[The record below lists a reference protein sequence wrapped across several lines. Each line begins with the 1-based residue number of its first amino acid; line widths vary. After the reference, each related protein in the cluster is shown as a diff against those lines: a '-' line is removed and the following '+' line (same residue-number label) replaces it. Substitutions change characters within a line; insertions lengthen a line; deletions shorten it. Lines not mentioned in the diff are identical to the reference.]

1 MAILVTGGTGYIGS
15 HTCLELVRAGY
26 DVVALD
32 NLSNSH
38 RTALERVERLGGKP
52 VPFHHADIR
61 DRKAMEGVFAAGG
74 IDAVIHFAGLK
85 SVGDS
90 VDHPLRY
97 FDNNVTGTVVLL
109 EVMRDHGVKTLVF
122 SSSATVYGDPASVP
136 VTEESPLSAVNPYG
150 RSKLFIE
157 DMLRDLYRA
166 EPDWRISLL
175 RYFNPTG
182 ADPSGDIGEDPNG
195 IPTNLMPYVAQV
207 AVGKLPEVHV
217 YGGDYATRDGTG
229 VRDYIHVTDL
239 AAGHLRALEKLS
251 TGPGIITCNLGT
263 GRGYTVLE
271 AIHAF
276 ERAAGRPIPY
286 RIADRRP
293 GDAAECWADVG
304 RAKRD
309 LGWEASRGLDEMC
322 ADVWRWQSQNP
333 GGYA

>member
-15 HTCLELVRAGY
+15 HTCLELLRAGY

-38 RTALERVERLGGKP
+38 RIALQRVERLGGKP
-52 VPFHHADIR
+52 VPFHHVDIR
-61 DRKAMEGVFAAGG
+61 DRKGMERVFAAGH
-74 IDAVIHFAGLK
+74 IDSVIHFAGLK
-85 SVGDS
+85 SVGES

-122 SSSATVYGDPASVP
+122 SSSATVYGDPARVP

-157 DMLRDLYRA
+157 DMLRDLHRA
-166 EPDWRISLL
+166 EPEWRISLL

-207 AVGKLPEVHV
+207 AVGKLPEVQV
-217 YGGDYATRDGTG
+217 FGGDYTTRDGTG

-251 TGPGIITCNLGT
+251 AAPGIITCNLGT